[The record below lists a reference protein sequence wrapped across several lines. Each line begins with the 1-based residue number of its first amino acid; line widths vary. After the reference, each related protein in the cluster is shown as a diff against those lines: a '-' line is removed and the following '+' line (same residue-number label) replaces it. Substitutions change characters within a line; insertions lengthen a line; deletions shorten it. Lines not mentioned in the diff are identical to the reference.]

1 MSDSW
6 VKWSTWTEAGC
17 TNFGEMCLKD
27 VGKHLREFG
36 AEAKKLLDKT
46 GADHILYGVKLY
58 NNDGELEKVKFYL
71 LPMSDEEFEK
81 VVANKRKT
89 LVYAYHKM
97 R

>member
-27 VGKHLREFG
+27 VDKHLRKFG

-58 NNDGELEKVKFYL
+58 NNDGKLEEIKFCL
-71 LPMSDEEFEK
+71 LPMA
-81 VVANKRKT
+81 VADATVSENRPQIH
-89 LVYAYHKM
+89 LFVNN
-97 R
+97 